1 MLSRPEIIRPRP
13 CVIASVLMFFCL
25 MASQTVFAGVK
36 PGDFITSTNA
46 TKVQGLVSPGTYYKV
61 QRGMTMK
68 IIPSER
74 IDWPPPYKEATEK
87 YSGQVRLSP
96 DHRSLIGYVAGQPFP
111 LLDTNDP
118 NIATK
123 IVWNN
128 VFKPMWSDD
137 YDLRFYDCDTAYEQ
151 HGPQS
156 KQIEYFQI
164 GHYAGYDLVGRT
176 EVEPMPIDPDF
187 KKTGR
192 YWLFGLYPVLAPEE
206 IKGAGFI
213 RYRYADPH
221 KADDIWEYTPTAQ
234 RVRRLNEGIMSS
246 AAASGTA
253 AFSWDPDHYAG
264 FNAKIEEYDYR
275 FLGDKSMLGCVHAAH
290 SPEVRCPTDGG
301 TSACPEDWEMRRLYV
316 VEARPRRSGGE
327 SNTEA
332 IDSKT
337 LIYMD
342 SEVWFMPYIDTYDQR
357 GQLWRSHIYY
367 VAYRDRPVP
376 DARVAIYPFKRAF
389 VVGATSTDV
398 QSGQG
403 TMCYLPGIETPER
416 ECWYIN
422 MGAVDRQF
430 FTVED
435 LAKSALR

>member
-1 MLSRPEIIRPRP
+1 MSRTRVSRWR
-13 CVIASVLMFFCL
+13 VLGTAAAIVVC
-25 MASQTVFAGVK
+25 AVAISIPATAQVK
-36 PGDFITSTNA
+36 PDDFITPQNA
-46 TKVQGLVSPGTYYKV
+46 AKVRSLLSPGAFYKV
-61 QRGMTMK
+61 QHGMTMK
-68 IIPSER
+68 IISSER
-74 IDWPPPYKEATEK
+74 VDWPPPYKEATEK
-87 YSGQVRLSP
+87 YSAQVRLSA
-96 DHRSLIGYVAGQPFP
+96 DHRSLVGYVAGQPFP

-118 NIATK
+118 YIATK
-123 IVWNN
+123 IIWNN

-137 YDLRFYDCDTAYEQ
+137 YDLRFYDCDTSYEQ
-151 HGPQS
+151 PGQQTH
-156 KQIEYFQI
+156 QIEYFQI

-187 KKTGR
+187 RKTGR

-206 IKGAGFI
+206 IRGGGFV
-213 RYRYADPH
+213 RYRYADPK
-221 KADDIWEYTPTAQ
+221 KADDIWSYTPSAH
-234 RVRRLNEGIMSS
+234 RVRRLNEAIMSS
-246 AAASGTA
+246 ASASGTA

-264 FNAKIEEYDYR
+264 FNAKVEEYDYR
-275 FLGDKSMLGCVHAAH
+275 FLGAKNMLGCVHAAH

-301 TSACPEDWEMRRLYV
+301 TSACPEDWEMRRLYE
-316 VEARPRRSGGE
+316 VEARPRRSGAE
-327 SNTEA
+327 SNTQA
-332 IDSKT
+332 MDSRT

-342 SEVWFMPYIDTYDQR
+342 SEVWFMPYIDTYDRQ

-367 VAYRDRPVP
+367 IAYRDRPVP

-403 TMCYLPGIETPER
+403 TMCYLPGRETPER

-430 FTVED
+430 FTVEA
-435 LAKSALR
+435 LAKAALR